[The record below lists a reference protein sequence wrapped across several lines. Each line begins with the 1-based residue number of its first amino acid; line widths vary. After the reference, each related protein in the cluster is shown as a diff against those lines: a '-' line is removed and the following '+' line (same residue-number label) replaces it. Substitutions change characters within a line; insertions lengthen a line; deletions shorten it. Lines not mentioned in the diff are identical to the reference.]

1 VTETE
6 GRMKDPILHRAA
18 RLRRTSNGEK
28 RALVCLGCVTDAD
41 FVFGGVHSDRAC
53 ARCRKEPIGQ
63 GGGRGTLPVGGRRA
77 GPVA

>member
-1 VTETE
+1 MTETE

-63 GGGRGTLPVGGRRA
+63 GAVVGPSPWAGGVPVR
-77 GPVA
+77 